1 VGRVSACQVDARHH
15 TGEGCL
21 RSCLRSRA
29 LKEQEVAFEEVEC
42 RGVEGRFIGEGN
54 NLNRPQV
61 PAIPAPQSVPP
72 VTHHGPLTCV
82 GLGGIGTGRP
92 LGTSSTVQG
101 CSDSSA
107 YRGEPPQMSAVAG
120 SGHPERQGPSR
131 TLRLGLGLLLASHFP
146 FIGHHRMYF
155 IPPSSSSM
163 PENGRQACN
172 SHPARGSDRHT
183 QDSMDGRTRHRS
195 HAGR

>member
-61 PAIPAPQSVPP
+61 PTIPAPESVPP
-72 VTHHGPLTCV
+72 VTHHFPL
-82 GLGGIGTGRP
+82 
-92 LGTSSTVQG
+92 
-101 CSDSSA
+101 
-107 YRGEPPQMSAVAG
+107 
-120 SGHPERQGPSR
+120 
-131 TLRLGLGLLLASHFP
+131 
-146 FIGHHRMYF
+146 GHHRMYF